1 MAEVLLTVDDAV
13 AVLTLNAPD
22 RRNAF
27 SIDMATDFVSAC
39 RSIDADDSIAV
50 TIVRGEGVDFCSGA
64 ELSALQ
70 AVGTDPFA
78 DESYAG
84 LRTIYDAFVAFGSL
98 RTPTIAAVHGGAVGA
113 GLNLAL
119 AADLRLVAHDA
130 KLLSGF
136 LRIGAHPGGG
146 HFHLLTQLVGKDTA
160 TALAIFGEQLSGDDA
175 VTHGL
180 AWRAVPADALTEL
193 ALTYA
198 RRISRDPEL
207 ARAAIRSWRTE
218 SGTLADWTAA
228 VDIERLPQMRSLY
241 RRSRGQD

>member
-1 MAEVLLTVDDAV
+1 MSEVLLTVDDAV
-13 AVLTLNAPD
+13 ATLTLNAPE

-27 SIDMATDFVSAC
+27 SVGMAAEFVAAC
-39 RSIDADDSIAV
+39 RDIDADESIAA
-50 TIVRGEGVDFCSGA
+50 TIVRGEGADFCSGA

-70 AVGTDPFA
+70 AVGEDPFG
-78 DESYAG
+78 DDSYAG

-98 RTPTIAAVHGGAVGA
+98 RTPTIAAVQGGAVGA

-160 TALAIFGEQLSGDDA
+160 TALAIFGEQLTGDEA
-175 VTHGL
+175 VARGL

-218 SGTLADWTAA
+218 SGALTDWAAA

-241 RRSRGQD
+241 RRARG